1 MTINEVSR
9 RSSPREQHTKND
21 WSKIGLTVCYVT
33 QVKQQSH
40 ITFGP
45 KHPLHVCSR
54 LHSQEITRKQCPKSV
69 KKHLRKT
76 FPFFQ
81 VNISPCCMQLNITI
95 VCKNDHFVGDIL
107 LLNAHHG
114 HQNHLPTAQRNLES
128 RLGTWLSKKKTVLFP
143 SQWSS
148 SHPSLKKNSATPVLI
163 FKCFVA
169 FPRHS
174 FLKLP
179 AWKHRQFPPNL
190 PRNLSSFAPAKIS
203 LQRSAWAKNFSTNW
217 LASQWLAR
225 KERLGNPALVFFQT
239 WMYNKDADQ
248 LYNIVVSMHMYICVC
263 MMYI

>member
-128 RLGTWLSKKKTVLFP
+128 RLGTWLSKKKNGAFSESMVVISP
-143 SQWSS
+143 
-148 SHPSLKKNSATPVLI
+148 I
-163 FKCFVA
+163 FKKKQCHTSFDLQMFCGISKAFFFKASSLETQTISTQLAKKLIVFCPCQNLATALCLSQKLLDELVSEPVA
-169 FPRHS
+169 GKKR
-174 FLKLP
+174 K
-179 AWKHRQFPPNL
+179 AWKSGTCF
-190 PRNLSSFAPAKIS
+190 
-203 LQRSAWAKNFSTNW
+203 FSNM
-217 LASQWLAR
+217 
-225 KERLGNPALVFFQT
+225 NV
-239 WMYNKDADQ
+239 
-248 LYNIVVSMHMYICVC
+248 
-263 MMYI
+263 